1 MGLLILLF
9 FALAALTTFWA
20 TCVMLFRNSLNRLSR
35 TIYIIGI
42 LGTAVTTY
50 LTTYQYGYFPDANT
64 QILGWPIPL
73 VVFQRE
79 SPTAPWLDFVGF
91 TALLAYP
98 MNLLIFL
105 FIPSTLVL
113 IRFAM
118 LRKAHLKRF

>member
-1 MGLLILLF
+1 
-9 FALAALTTFWA
+9 
-20 TCVMLFRNSLNRLSR
+20 
-35 TIYIIGI
+35 
-42 LGTAVTTY
+42 
-50 LTTYQYGYFPDANT
+50 
-64 QILGWPIPL
+64 
-73 VVFQRE
+73 
-79 SPTAPWLDFVGF
+79 LDFVGF